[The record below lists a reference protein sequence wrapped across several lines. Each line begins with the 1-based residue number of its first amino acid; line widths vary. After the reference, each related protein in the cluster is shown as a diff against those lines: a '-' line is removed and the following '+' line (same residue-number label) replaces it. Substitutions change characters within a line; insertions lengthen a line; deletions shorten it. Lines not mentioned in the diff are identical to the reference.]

1 MKRLILLISFV
12 FSGLVHAN
20 STQDQEIKKLKKRIA
35 VLEATIAKLRKQ
47 LGPNSHSSVK
57 NKDRIKPL
65 SRTSEIRKKF
75 RDEFIDLMRK
85 DQKKYGTIG
94 YKEIESLYQV
104 ANRNWKKPKAIES
117 LKKMIKKYKSANRTG
132 CGTLYLGQLTHGDEQ
147 IKYLQKAI
155 KDYDHCFYGDGV
167 QVGAYS
173 RFYLAHIYLKN
184 GKTSK
189 AVKLFNEIKQ
199 KYPNSID
206 HRGRPLVKIIE
217 QIKLPETTPA
227 PASTATAKRMRRD

>member
-1 MKRLILLISFV
+1 MKRLILLFSFV
-12 FSGLVHAN
+12 FSGIVQAN
-20 STQDQEIKKLKKRIA
+20 SAQDQEIKELKKRIA

-47 LGPNSHSSVK
+47 LESTNHSSVN
-57 NKDRIKPL
+57 NKGRIEPL

-75 RDEFIDLMRK
+75 REEFMNLMRQ
-85 DQKKYGTIG
+85 DQRKYGTIG
-94 YKEIESLYQV
+94 YKEIESLYQS
-104 ANRNWKKPKAIES
+104 ANRNLRKPEAIES

-173 RFYLAHIYLKN
+173 RFYLANVYLKN
-184 GKTSK
+184 GETSK
-189 AVKLFNEIKQ
+189 AVKLFNEIKT
-199 KYPNSID
+199 KIPELY
-206 HRGRPLVKIIE
+206 RPPR
-217 QIKLPETTPA
+217 Q
-227 PASTATAKRMRRD
+227 ATG